1 MSQVFDAEHDLL
13 PGTFKTVE
21 YMEIMGDECEYV
33 LAIVSNEFFAN
44 PEMKFF
50 ADYTQSLSISSRQR
64 KLVMVAQKDYTQ
76 PLKTPLTLSFLKVLQ
91 FDRSRKEMLEN
102 CFLSRLL
109 KSLLPSR

>member
-1 MSQVFDAEHDLL
+1 
-13 PGTFKTVE
+13 
-21 YMEIMGDECEYV
+21 MEIMGDECEYV

-91 FDRSRKEMLEN
+91 FDRSRKEMLEKL
-102 CFLSRLL
+102 LSSTSVEIVAAQSVGILCEL
-109 KSLLPSR
+109 HFHI